1 MQNKTKPHISLSPI
15 GQIERKH
22 ALSQQQLFQT
32 KKTEK
37 QILYS
42 MDEDTYEEL
51 VASWAYSCLKGKY
64 SEV

>member
-1 MQNKTKPHISLSPI
+1 MRSSTKPHISLSPI
-15 GQIERKH
+15 EKIERKH

-32 KKTEK
+32 EKTEK

-51 VASWAYSCLKGKY
+51 VASWAYLCLRG
-64 SEV
+64 